1 MKVLIAE
8 DNSTAL
14 NYLTAVIQRQGYQW
28 LAAHDGVEAL
38 ELFERERP
46 DLVITDIQM
55 PRMDGITLL
64 QTIRET
70 NTDVVVIIITGEGS
84 AESAT
89 RALHAGANNYLQK
102 PVSDKQ
108 LLQLLRKYAVL
119 ISERDAGHEL
129 ERMVLERSLIMQI
142 DNRIEATTRTAQ
154 YLLSQT
160 KIDFSEKERLDL
172 ILGLDELLSNAIEHG
187 NLGITQREK
196 EDALYKP
203 DGLRLIHEQRLSRS
217 DLARRVVTIE
227 YHGARGSFCEW
238 IIRDEGAGFNWQDV
252 PSPLA
257 PETVYKP
264 CGRGIFLSRMIF
276 DHVEYRDRGNT
287 VCVRKNLRPSMG
299 SSCS

>member
-14 NYLTAVIQRQGYQW
+14 NYLTAVVQKQGYAW
-28 LAAHDGVEAL
+28 IAAHDGAEAL
-38 ELFERERP
+38 ELFQQESP
-46 DLVITDIQM
+46 DVVITDIQM
-55 PRMDGITLL
+55 PRMDGISLL
-64 QTIRET
+64 QAIREK

-84 AESAT
+84 AESAS

-108 LLQLLRKYAVL
+108 LLQILRKYAVL
-119 ISERDAGHEL
+119 ISERDAGHEMD
-129 ERMVLERSLIMQI
+129 RMILERSLIMQI

-154 YLLSQT
+154 YLLTQT
-160 KIDFSEKERLDL
+160 KVSFSEKERLDL

-187 NLGITQREK
+187 NLGITQQEK
-196 EDALYKP
+196 EEALYKP
-203 DGLRLIHEQRLSRS
+203 DGLRLMHEQRLKDPDMAS
-217 DLARRVVTIE
+217 RVVTIE
-227 YHGARGSFCEW
+227 YHGARGKFCEW
-238 IIRDEGAGFNWQDV
+238 IIRDEGNGFSWQDV

-276 DHVEYRDRGNT
+276 DHVEYRDRGNV
-287 VCVRKNLRPSMG
+287 VCVRKHLG
-299 SSCS
+299 

>member
-8 DNSTAL
+8 DDRTAL
-14 NYLTAVIQRQGYQW
+14 SYLSAVVQRQGYQW
-28 LAAHDGVEAL
+28 VAARDGAEAL
-38 ELFERERP
+38 ELFERECP

-64 QTIRET
+64 QHIREK

-84 AESAT
+84 AESAA
-89 RALHAGANNYLQK
+89 RALHSGANNYLQK

-108 LLQLLRKYAVL
+108 LLQLLRKYAVV

-129 ERMVLERSLIMQI
+129 SRMVLERSLIMQV

-154 YLLSQT
+154 YLVAQT
-160 KIDFSEKERLDL
+160 KIDFSEKQRLDL

-187 NLGITQREK
+187 NLGITQSEK
-196 EDALYKP
+196 EKALYEP
-203 DGLRLIHEQRLSRS
+203 DGLRRIHEERLSDVNR
-217 DLARRVVTIE
+217 ARRLVTIE
-227 YHGARGSFCEW
+227 YHGARGRFCEW
-238 IIRDEGAGFNWQDV
+238 IIRDEGDGFNWQDV

-276 DHVEYRDRGNT
+276 DHVEYRDRGNV
-287 VCVRKNLRPSMG
+287 VCVRKHFNA
-299 SSCS
+299 